1 MKTEKPTPRRL
12 LKESQKGKSFNNKDV
27 SAAAILWA
35 GMVALGFAVSL
46 RAIAQLY
53 PEFIGRH
60 FDVPLQQAVQ
70 LALKAFA
77 YATAP
82 VMLVCMVATV
92 LIGLVKSKGVL
103 ATEALRFDLT
113 RLNPVSG
120 FKNLFSMKVVQ
131 DVVKAVLYTIGVC
144 IAIVVVWKSH
154 AASIFALNNLDT
166 GQMGPIWLALGVEI
180 VIDLLLILAPVCL
193 LAAFLDYRLYIHGMK
208 MEKHE
213 VKQERKDTEGN
224 PEIKNKRRE
233 VAQELSAQVQ
243 ADVAGSSL
251 ILANPTHIAI
261 GIYLHSDALPLPYIS
276 VREHG
281 ERALAVIALAKRLNV
296 PVVRDIPLARAIY
309 AQNKRYDFVQS
320 DQVDALLR
328 LIHWLRDVERAG
340 REDAEPPSGH
350 LEKPPGLS

>member
-1 MKTEKPTPRRL
+1 MKSEKPTPRRL
-12 LKESQKGKSFNNKDV
+12 LKQSQKGKSFNNKDL
-27 SAAAILWA
+27 SATAILLA
-35 GMVALGFAVSL
+35 GVLALGFAVSL

-53 PEFIGRH
+53 PHFIGRR

-70 LALKAFA
+70 IALKAFA
-77 YATAP
+77 YAVAP
-82 VMLVCMVATV
+82 VMLACMAATV
-92 LIGLVKSKGVL
+92 LIGLAKSRGVL
-103 ATEALRFDLT
+103 ATEALKLDPT

-131 DVVKAVLYTIGVC
+131 DVLKAVLYTIGVS
-144 IAIVVVWKSH
+144 IAVVVIWKSY
-154 AASIFALNNLDT
+154 ATAVFALANVDT
-166 GQMGPIWLALGVEI
+166 GQAGPIWLALGFEI
-180 VIDLLLILAPVCL
+180 AIDLLLILAPVCL

-261 GIYLHSDALPLPYIS
+261 GIYLHSEAIPLPYIS
-276 VREHG
+276 VREQG
-281 ERALAVIALAKRLNV
+281 ERALAVIALAERLGV
-296 PVVRDIPLARAIY
+296 PVVRDIPLARAIH
-309 AQNKRYDFVQS
+309 ARNKRYEFVQS

-328 LIHWLRDVERAG
+328 LIRWLRDVERAG
-340 REDAEPPSGH
+340 RDDAEPPSEPH
-350 LEKPPGLS
+350 VEPPGSL